1 MIVTSSAER
10 RSNRVATK
18 IGGSGVIY
26 RPSLGLNSS
35 SSLLLPKIGSSD
47 DSYERHSGRSAN
59 DWQSSRESV
68 EPLLSC
74 LLLVRVRR
82 QLRFLTHDPTGR
94 TLREI
99 WDIPRAHNRTA
110 VSVGPGGW
118 LAVPTMPLQLPQ
130 QIRREDALVTQSGI
144 LADMLHFSHPDHGG
158 ADCSVR

>member
-10 RSNRVATK
+10 RSNRLATK

-35 SSLLLPKIGSSD
+35 SSLLLPKICSSD

-94 TLREI
+94 TLERYGTSLEHI
-99 WDIPRAHNRTA
+99 TEP
-110 VSVGPGGW
+110 PF
-118 LAVPTMPLQLPQ
+118 
-130 QIRREDALVTQSGI
+130 QS
-144 LADMLHFSHPDHGG
+144 DHGAG
-158 ADCSVR
+158 LRSQRCRFNSRSRSAGRTPWSL